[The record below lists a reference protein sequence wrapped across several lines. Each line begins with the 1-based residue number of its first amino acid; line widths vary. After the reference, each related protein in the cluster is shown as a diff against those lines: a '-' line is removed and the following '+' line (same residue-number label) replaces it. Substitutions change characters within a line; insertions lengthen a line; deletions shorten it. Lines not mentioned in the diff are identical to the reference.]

1 MHKAGFFSLA
11 LAGAALASFAAA
23 QQGGSA
29 VQPGSSAAV
38 PVPTR
43 QSGTPAQADA
53 PPGRAQ
59 QAATPPSAQ
68 PGAPQATQPSAA
80 TGATTD
86 PTAPTTP
93 ATADEKRVKGELVSK
108 IDAKTAKQGD
118 SVVVKT
124 KETVKTSDGTEI
136 PKGSKLIGRV
146 TAVRPQNE
154 SSQNSAVALVFDQAQ
169 LKNGQ
174 TMPIR
179 STLEDVG
186 TPQIAEAAPDTM
198 AIAPSP
204 SAGAPAGSG
213 PMSGGPGTAS
223 RPPASVSGGASA
235 TTAPTHSAGGPTATA
250 SGSVAGRVVS
260 GSGPNAIKTTDIPGV
275 YMTSNGTAKESGAI
289 YAAKSNLH
297 LNSGTEIVLNIAP
310 AAASSGGGT
319 Q

>member
-1 MHKAGFFSLA
+1 MHKAGIFSLA
-11 LAGAALASFAAA
+11 LAGMALASFAAA
-23 QQGGSA
+23 QQGGSP
-29 VQPGSSAAV
+29 VQPGGGAAV
-38 PVPTR
+38 PVP
-43 QSGTPAQADA
+43 
-53 PPGRAQ
+53 AQ
-59 QAATPPSAQ
+59 QSSHPAQ

-86 PTAPTTP
+86 PTAPTT
-93 ATADEKRVKGELVSK
+93 ADEKPVKGELVSK

-154 SSQNSAVALVFDQAQ
+154 SSKNSAVALVFDQAQ

-174 TMPIR
+174 TVPIR

-186 TPQIAEAAPDTM
+186 TPQSSDSGAATM
-198 AIAPSP
+198 APSP

-223 RPPASVSGGASA
+223 RPPASVSSGATATPMLGNSAGAPAA
-235 TTAPTHSAGGPTATA
+235 TTTTG
-250 SGSVAGRVVS
+250 GSVAGRVVS

-275 YMTSNGTAKESGAI
+275 YMTCNGTARESGAI

-297 LNSGTEIVLNIAP
+297 LDSGTEIVLSIAP
-310 AAASSGGGT
+310 VSAGTGGGT